1 MMEIHKFPEDIK
13 NYILII
19 YVIKSLILNVVSIV
33 KILNILNILII
44 IIIIKTS

>member
-1 MMEIHKFPEDIK
+1 MSTILNISRHIK
-13 NYILII
+13 NFVLII

-33 KILNILNILII
+33 KILNILNIMII

>member
-1 MMEIHKFPEDIK
+1 MIKILKISKHIK

-33 KILNILNILII
+33 KILNI
-44 IIIIKTS
+44 